1 MAVERKFVE
10 DSLARYRVA
19 EYLKQKLKRVGFS
32 NVTIQRTPM
41 VTRIT
46 VEVANPGK
54 LIGKKGKSIKR
65 LTDTIAKVFGMSD
78 PQIAVI
84 PVEKF
89 ELEPQLMAQQIAWRI
104 EGNKPIRPT
113 VHAALKKIMD
123 AKALGCE
130 IVVSGKIVAKGG
142 KAKSLRV
149 AAGYL
154 PKAGDLTK
162 LLKTANVVARPKYG
176 AVNVQVTITP
186 PGAFEIKG
194 KEIELPKV
202 FKYAETTPLTEEG
215 KASEEKG
222 KSRDITK
229 S

>member
-1 MAVERKFVE
+1 MAVERKFIE

-19 EYLKQKLKRVGFS
+19 DFLKKRLKRVGFS

-41 VTRIT
+41 VTRIV

-54 LIGKKGKSIKR
+54 LIGKRGKSIQR
-65 LTDTIAKVFGMSD
+65 LTDTIAKEFNMHE

-89 ELEPQLMAQQIAWRI
+89 ELEPQLMAQEIAWRV
-104 EGNKPIRPT
+104 EGSKPVRPT

-142 KAKSLRV
+142 KARSIRV

-154 PKAGDLTK
+154 PKAGDLTRLVRK
-162 LLKTANVVARPKYG
+162 GDVVARPKYG
-176 AVNVQVTITP
+176 AVNVRVSITP

-194 KEIELPKV
+194 KGIELPKT
-202 FKYAETTPLTEEG
+202 FKYAETDEQRRARAREQ
-215 KASEEKG
+215 K
-222 KSRDITK
+222 
-229 S
+229 

>member
-1 MAVERKFVE
+1 MAVERKFID

-19 EYLKQKLKRVGFS
+19 EFLKQKLKRVGFS
-32 NVTIQRTPM
+32 NVAIQRTPM

-65 LTDTIAKVFGMSD
+65 LTDTIAEAFGMSD

-130 IVVSGKIVAKGG
+130 IIVGGKIVAKGG
-142 KAKSLRV
+142 KARSMRV

-154 PKAGDLTK
+154 PKAGDLTRLVK
-162 LLKTANVVARPKYG
+162 KADVVARPKYG
-176 AVNVQVTITP
+176 AVNVRVSITP
-186 PGAFEIKG
+186 PGALEIKG
-194 KEIELPKV
+194 KEVVLPKT
-202 FKYAETTPLTEEG
+202 FKYAETKVLEG
-215 KASEEKG
+215 EK
-222 KSRDITK
+222 KVENEAED
-229 S
+229 